1 MTEENAVLGV
11 PINVLPEGPLNV
23 RTRQDAITALHRV
36 SFAVRDCKEANSVLI
51 LPIQH
56 RLPSFDMSP

>member
-23 RTRQDAITALHRV
+23 RARQVTALHRV
-36 SFAVRDCKEANSVLI
+36 SFAVRDGKEANSVLI

-56 RLPSFDMSP
+56 RLTSFDMSP